1 MTSAAVHTAST
12 LVVEDDPVQSA
23 VYLQVLDSLGV
34 SVVSAQ
40 SIAEARDA
48 LLQHRFS
55 VALVDVQLPDGSGID
70 LIREIHAASPNC
82 VVVMASGV
90 DSVESALA
98 ATRAGAAD
106 YLVKPISITR
116 LGLTLRNMIE
126 TSRLRSVVRTL
137 ESTGRAKFHNFVG
150 ASPAM
155 QAVYR
160 MIETVSQSKAPV
172 FILGESGTG
181 KELCAE
187 SIHLSSPRHDKPFIA
202 INCAAIPTE
211 LIESELFGHVKGA
224 FSGATSDRPG
234 AALAA
239 DGGTLLLDEICEMD
253 INVQAKLLR
262 LLQTGEV
269 KRVGENRTQRVDIR
283 VVCAT
288 NRDPRLEMNAG
299 RFREDLFYRLFVL
312 PIELPP
318 LRERGADVMLIAQT
332 LLPRFA
338 AEEGKQIR
346 EFSAAARELLIHH
359 SWPGNV
365 RELLNTLRAAVI
377 FTRGGTVEAETIRG
391 ILERGQ
397 KMMPARAAPSAASRV
412 AADTVP
418 PHMQEVQSSQ
428 TDADHAAVRPLAELE
443 RAAIEHALTLF
454 DGNVSR
460 AATALG
466 VNTSTLYRKIKAWG
480 TAPAA

>member
-1 MTSAAVHTAST
+1 M
-12 LVVEDDPVQSA
+12 QSA
-23 VYLQVLDSLGV
+23 VYQSVLESLGV
-34 SVVSAQ
+34 AVISTPSLAD
-40 SIAEARDA
+40 ARET
-48 LLQHRFS
+48 LMHTRFS
-55 VALVDVQLPDGSGID
+55 VALVDVQLPDGSGIE
-70 LIREIHAASPNC
+70 LIAEIHATNPNC
-82 VVVMASGV
+82 VVVMATGV

-116 LGLTLRNMIE
+116 LGLTMRNVIE
-126 TSRLRSVVRTL
+126 TSRLRSVVRTM
-137 ESTGRAKFHNFVG
+137 ESTGRSRFHNFVG

-160 MIETVSQSKAPV
+160 MIETISQSKAPV

-187 SIHLSSPRHDKPFIA
+187 SIHLSSQRHDKPFIA
-202 INCAAIPTE
+202 INCAAIPSE
-211 LIESELFGHVKGA
+211 LIESEVFGHVKGA
-224 FSGATSDRPG
+224 FSGATADRPG

-332 LLPRFA
+332 LLPRYA
-338 AEEGKQIR
+338 AEEGKPITG
-346 EFSAAARELLIHH
+346 FSPAARDLLQRHA
-359 SWPGNV
+359 WPGNV
-365 RELLNTLRAAVI
+365 RELLNALRAAVI
-377 FTRGGTVEAETIRG
+377 FTQGTTVEAETIRG

-397 KMMPARAAPSAASRV
+397 KV
-412 AADTVP
+412 AV
-418 PHMQEVQSSQ
+418 E
-428 TDADHAAVRPLAELE
+428 RPLS
-443 RAAIEHALTLF
+443 IN
-454 DGNVSR
+454 D
-460 AATALG
+460 
-466 VNTSTLYRKIKAWG
+466 
-480 TAPAA
+480 